1 MREKMAHFRQSNSQ
15 MTHWLNWIKHTIAHR
30 TPITHAQRM
39 MMYIV
44 QVSITINVLRA
55 IKKCALSTQ
64 KYLQMHTHLYTMYS
78 VFINVFVRCTQLF
91 SGVYELCAL
100 MHIC

>member
-1 MREKMAHFRQSNSQ
+1 MAWVLKIIYENARENGPFSPKQFTNDTLTELNQ
-15 MTHWLNWIKHTIAHR
+15 THNRAPHTDY
-30 TPITHAQRM
+30 TYTHAQRM

-78 VFINVFVRCTQLF
+78 VFINAFVRCAQT
-91 SGVYELCAL
+91 
-100 MHIC
+100 